1 MIPGGCSKNYLW
13 KQKGKR
19 KMTEEQYEN
28 VMRELAE
35 INGKLWSE
43 ESQQQ
48 LVQTLT
54 EMGNVMAQ
62 QTMVIE
68 KQAKLLIRLEKMLE
82 DEDFLPEPEPL
93 MS

>member
-1 MIPGGCSKNYLW
+1 
-13 KQKGKR
+13 
-19 KMTEEQYEN
+19 MTEEQYEN

-48 LVQTLT
+48 MVYTLS

-62 QTMVIE
+62 QTIVIE

>member
-1 MIPGGCSKNYLW
+1 M
-13 KQKGKR
+13 
-19 KMTEEQYEN
+19 
-28 VMRELAE
+28 VH
-35 INGKLWSE
+35 
-43 ESQQQ
+43 
-48 LVQTLT
+48 TLS

>member
-1 MIPGGCSKNYLW
+1 
-13 KQKGKR
+13 
-19 KMTEEQYEN
+19 MTEKQYEN
-28 VMRELAE
+28 MMRELAE

-48 LVQTLT
+48 MVHTLS
-54 EMGNVMAQ
+54 EMSNVMAQ

>member
-1 MIPGGCSKNYLW
+1 MDK
-13 KQKGKR
+13 
-19 KMTEEQYEN
+19 EQYED
-28 VMRELAE
+28 VMRELDE
-35 INGKLWSE
+35 IKSKLWSE

-48 LVQTLT
+48 MVHTLS

-62 QTMVIE
+62 QTIVIE

>member
-1 MIPGGCSKNYLW
+1 
-13 KQKGKR
+13 
-19 KMTEEQYEN
+19 MTEEQYED

-35 INGKLWSE
+35 INGKLWSQ

-48 LVQTLT
+48 LVETLT
-54 EMGNVMAQ
+54 EMGNVMSQ

>member
-1 MIPGGCSKNYLW
+1 
-13 KQKGKR
+13 
-19 KMTEEQYEN
+19 MTEEQYEN

-48 LVQTLT
+48 MVHTLS

>member
-1 MIPGGCSKNYLW
+1 
-13 KQKGKR
+13 
-19 KMTEEQYEN
+19 MTEEQYEN
-28 VMRELAE
+28 MMRELAE

-48 LVQTLT
+48 MVHTLS
-54 EMGNVMAQ
+54 EMGNVMSQ

>member
-1 MIPGGCSKNYLW
+1 
-13 KQKGKR
+13 
-19 KMTEEQYEN
+19 MTEEQYEN
-28 VMRELAE
+28 LMQELELQSERMAE
-35 INGKLWSE
+35 IKGKLWSE

-48 LVQTLT
+48 MVHTLS